1 MRVSNA
7 ADAPA
12 GPCSLPP
19 LAHLVP
25 GQETP
30 ARPSVPADCERRQE
44 NSGETKA
51 VPRTAVQRLLSRRD
65 IPLREKTLRRMLYET
80 AARAAEILEIDV
92 QDLDLDNRQ
101 APIRSQRRRDPM
113 GVLGHRHR
121 PPAPALAAPARR
133 HFSYERTAVPV
144 QRNPSRPA
152 GQRPATSA
160 RTPAG
165 SASAMTAAASCW
177 TTTPGWSSTSSG
189 TAPRPQRRQ
198 SPAPAHHGQDPAQE
212 PRTAMRYIK
221 PGGEVRRGTGILGP
235 SRRKH

>member
-1 MRVSNA
+1 
-7 ADAPA
+7 
-12 GPCSLPP
+12 
-19 LAHLVP
+19 
-25 GQETP
+25 
-30 ARPSVPADCERRQE
+30 
-44 NSGETKA
+44 
-51 VPRTAVQRLLSRRD
+51 VPRTAVQRLLSGRD

-144 QRNPSRPA
+144 RTQSVPARRPA
-152 GQRPATSA
+152 PRHICPHTGRARLGYDRCRVLLDHYAGLELHHLRRSAATHLGDA
-160 RTPAG
+160 KGPLQLIMAKTR
-165 SASAMTAAASCW
+165 
-177 TTTPGWSSTSSG
+177 
-189 TAPRPQRRQ
+189 
-198 SPAPAHHGQDPAQE
+198 HKNL
-212 PRTAMRYIK
+212 RTAMRYVK
-221 PGGEVRRGTGILGP
+221 PGGEVAKGTGILGP

>member
-12 GPCSLPP
+12 APCSLPP

-25 GQETP
+25 GQGTP

-133 HFSYERTAVPV
+133 PLIVRADRCSCPNAI
-144 QRNPSRPA
+144 RP
-152 GQRPATSA
+152 GP
-160 RTPAG
+160 P
-165 SASAMTAAASCW
+165 ASA
-177 TTTPGWSSTSSG
+177 P
-189 TAPRPQRRQ
+189 PHL
-198 SPAPAHHGQDPAQE
+198 PAHRPGP
-212 PRTAMRYIK
+212 PR
-221 PGGEVRRGTGILGP
+221 L
-235 SRRKH
+235 